1 VRITDDDIRRF
12 QAIWLEEF
20 EEEITV
26 DEARE
31 HIGRLDTLYLML
43 ARRPAASS
51 DRTPSRVEDTQKP

>member
-1 VRITDDDIRRF
+1 MRITDDDIRRF

-31 HIGRLDTLYLML
+31 HISRLDTLYLML